1 MKNASDIITSIQY
14 KPQYKKLLGYKCID
28 KLKDSLLLSI
38 QNYVKNVYIKNKI
51 LYFKMSA
58 TLNKHD
64 LNNAIETLKM
74 ILNSPM
80 ILKSQKF
87 IECQDIEIDDVIF
100 FVDHKPKTNYKL
112 YGGSSNKIVY
122 EERASGNIKIEIEDE
137 KLRELA
143 KSIQTIIKE
152 ANDS

>member
-28 KLKDSLLLSI
+28 KLKNSLLLSI

-51 LYFKMSA
+51 LFFKMSA

-64 LNNAIETLKM
+64 LNNAIDTLKM
-74 ILNSPM
+74 ILDSPM

-87 IECQDIEIDDVIF
+87 IECADIEIDDVVF

-112 YGGSSNKIVY
+112 YEGDSKKIVY
-122 EERASGNIKIEIEDE
+122 KERASGGINVDIEDE
-137 KLRELA
+137 KLKELA
-143 KSIQTIIKE
+143 ESIQAIIKNY
-152 ANDS
+152 NDS